1 MRQTISISR
10 LLLLLAV
17 GTAFLGGC
25 ADGPFKD
32 LRAGRTAGTGYFQ
45 EGIHNYE
52 EGNYR
57 TAQRRLQFALEEGL
71 GRADRVKAHKYLA
84 FIACVSGQQLTC
96 REEFGIAFELD
107 PKFDL
112 EPAEAGHPIWG
123 PVFKSVKSKQKKG

>member
-1 MRQTISISR
+1 MPAFRT
-10 LLLLLAV
+10 LLHFALVATLLS
-17 GTAFLGGC
+17 GC
-25 ADGPFKD
+25 AEGPFKD
-32 LRAGRTAGTGYFQ
+32 FRVSRTAGTGYL
-45 EGIHNYE
+45 EDGVRNYE

-71 GRADRVKAHKYLA
+71 SRPDRVKAHKYLA

-107 PKFDL
+107 PDFDL

-123 PVFKSVKSKQKKG
+123 PVFKNVKSKQKKS

>member
-1 MRQTISISR
+1 MRTFR
-10 LLLLLAV
+10 FLLVLAF
-17 GTAFLGGC
+17 AAALLGGC
-25 ADGPFKD
+25 AEGPFKD
-32 LRAGRTAGTGYFQ
+32 LRLGRTAGTGYL
-45 EGIHNYE
+45 EDGVRNYE

-71 GRADRVKAHKYLA
+71 SRPDRVKAHKYLA

-107 PKFDL
+107 PKFEL

-123 PVFKSVKSKQKKG
+123 PVFKSVKSKQKKS